1 MRAIADL
8 LIVTTAVA
16 SIGCGSLLPTKQS
29 QSKSPWESFG
39 EARQVVGKI
48 QLGITTKEDLKSW
61 GIDLDAMPNVKHL
74 TYLDVARKFGMVG
87 GVTDGRINIPAG
99 VLKLVAAGDKGRAY
113 ELEAR
118 VIKESRTGNFAL
130 DWLNFRKNRHKT
142 GWEFKVFLI
151 VINDKI
157 EYVLYSGTPAIN
169 TVSRERNPLGPL
181 QSLGGST
188 AVSAAVEVLK
198 D

>member
-1 MRAIADL
+1 MRTITDL
-8 LIVTTAVA
+8 LLVAAVA
-16 SIGCGSLLPTKQS
+16 MTVGCGSLLPTKQS
-29 QSKSPWESFG
+29 QSQSPWQSFT
-39 EARQVVGKI
+39 EARTVVGKI
-48 QLGITTKEDLKSW
+48 QLGVTTREDLKSW
-61 GIDLDAMPNVKHL
+61 GIDIDAMPNVKHL

-87 GVTDGRINIPAG
+87 GVIDNRINIPEG

-118 VIKESRTGNFAL
+118 VIKEKRTGNFAL

-151 VINDKI
+151 VIDDKI
-157 EYVLYSGTPAIN
+157 EYVLHSGTPAIN
-169 TVSRERNPLGPL
+169 TVSKERNPLGPL
-181 QSLGGST
+181 QSLDGGT
-188 AVSAAVEVLK
+188 AVSAAVDILK

>member
-8 LIVTTAVA
+8 LIVTAAAVTV
-16 SIGCGSLLPTKQS
+16 GCGSLLPTKQS
-29 QSKSPWESFG
+29 QSQSPWQSFT
-39 EARQVVGKI
+39 EAREVVGRI
-48 QLGITTKEDLKSW
+48 ELGITTRGDLKSW
-61 GIDLDAMPNVKHL
+61 GIDIDTMPNVKHL
-74 TYLDVARKFGMVG
+74 TYLDVAHKFGMVG
-87 GVTDGRINIPAG
+87 GIIDNRINIPAG
-99 VLKLVAAGDKGRAY
+99 VLKLVAAGDRGRAY

-118 VIKESRTGNFAL
+118 VIKEARTGNFAL

-151 VINDKI
+151 VIDDKI
-157 EYVLYSGTPAIN
+157 EYVLHSGTPAIN
-169 TVSRERNPLGPL
+169 TVSKERNPLGPL